1 MNKRRGKL
9 AQQWLNAVLAI
20 VIVGLLAW
28 LTVHY
33 KTQFDW
39 TANHRNTLTAAS
51 QQLLKALP
59 DPIHFYGFVFAEE
72 GGQREAISDAVE
84 KYEKARG
91 NVTLQF
97 VDPSR
102 EPQKVKEFGVT
113 QPGQLVVEYQGRH
126 EALGRIT
133 EPAISDA
140 LERLAHASQTYIG
153 FLGGDGER
161 DIAGADQNG
170 YSGFA
175 AALQNKGF
183 KVTTLNLAV
192 QPVIPDNLSVLVIAA
207 PRNQMLPQQQAI
219 IARYVARGGNLLWL
233 GDVDEG
239 DVLPALAQELG
250 IRWLPGYVVFPNYRE
265 LGIGSPG
272 IYLAAKYPENPV
284 TGAFKEITVFPL
296 VRAMR
301 YGENKSAGWATTPIL
316 TTDASAW
323 SNAQSGNG
331 PIRFDAKAGDVA
343 GPLAIGVALTRAA
356 PAKPAAKAGP
366 AAASSTA
373 KPAAAEAGKAGAG
386 RPEKGK
392 QRVVVVG
399 NADFLSNGNVNLL
412 GNKALG
418 TDIVTWLAN
427 RNLALSI
434 QIPEAPDR
442 NLYLTGWESWLI
454 TGGYIVVLPLILIL
468 FGVSRWAIRRRR

>member
-1 MNKRRGKL
+1 MNQRRSKL

-33 KTQFDW
+33 KTEFDW

-51 QQLLKALP
+51 QRLLKALP
-59 DPIHFYGFVFAEE
+59 DPIHFYGFVFGDES
-72 GGQREAISDAVE
+72 GQRQAITNAVD
-84 KYEKARG
+84 KYEKAKG

-126 EALGRIT
+126 EALERIT

-140 LERLAHASQTYIG
+140 LERLAHATQTYIG

-175 AALQNKGF
+175 AALRNKGF
-183 KVTTLNLAV
+183 KVTTINLAV

-219 IARYVARGGNLLWL
+219 IARYVAHGGNLLWL
-233 GDVDEG
+233 GDVDEH
-239 DVLPALAQELG
+239 DVLPALAQQLG
-250 IRWLPGYVVFPNYRE
+250 VQWLPGYVVFPNYRE

-272 IYLAAKYPENPV
+272 IYLAAQYPDNPV
-284 TGAFKEITVFPL
+284 TGSFKEITVFPL

-301 YGENKSAGWATTPIL
+301 YGENKSAGWHAAPIL
-316 TTDASAW
+316 TTDAAAW
-323 SNAQSGNG
+323 TNAQGGSG
-331 PIRFDAKAGDVA
+331 PIRFDAKNGDVQ
-343 GPLAIGVALTRAA
+343 GPLTIGVALTRPAPDNPSGKAA
-356 PAKPAAKAGP
+356 PASAASSAKPAAG
-366 AAASSTA
+366 
-373 KPAAAEAGKAGAG
+373 AGAG
-386 RPEKGK
+386 IDGDKSEKEK

-427 RNLALSI
+427 RSLALSI

-442 NLYLTGWESWLI
+442 NLFLTGWESWMI
-454 TGGYIVVLPLILIL
+454 TGGYVVVLPLILIL